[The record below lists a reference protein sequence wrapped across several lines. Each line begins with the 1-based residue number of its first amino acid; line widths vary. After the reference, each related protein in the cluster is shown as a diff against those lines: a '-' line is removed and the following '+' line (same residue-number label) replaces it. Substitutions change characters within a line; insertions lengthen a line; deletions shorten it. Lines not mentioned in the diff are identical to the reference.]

1 MRLLVQVE
9 IAIGDMPITSTSLA
23 AMVNRM
29 WAKPDELPR
38 IITGRDNSEAIL
50 TNIEIMVKP

>member
-29 WAKPDELPR
+29 WANPDELPK
-38 IITGRDNSEAIL
+38 IITGKSSNEAIL